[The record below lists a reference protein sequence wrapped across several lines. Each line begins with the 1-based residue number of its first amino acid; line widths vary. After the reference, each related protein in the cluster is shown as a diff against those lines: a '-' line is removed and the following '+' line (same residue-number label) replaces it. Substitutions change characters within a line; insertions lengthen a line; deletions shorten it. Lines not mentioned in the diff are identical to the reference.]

1 MNEKNSTISSIT
13 YDLIKKDI
21 IFGKLQPSAKLKL
34 DYLKNNYNASLST
47 IRETLNRLASEGF
60 VQAEEQRGFFVN
72 SFTKN
77 DLIEISNLRIL
88 LECHAVKLSIDRGDT
103 NWEGNLVASYHKL
116 HLLEKEMQK
125 DYKKNREEWKKYDW
139 EFHLALVSNCGSI
152 NLLNLHSILYDKS
165 IRYQMSVP
173 KYRGKMAEEEHKKIF
188 EAAINRNSKE
198 ASETLETHI
207 LKGLEHTLKIFDN

>member
-1 MNEKNSTISSIT
+1 MNEKNNTISSIT

-21 IFGKLQPSAKLKL
+21 IFGKLKPSSKLKL
-34 DYLKNNYNASLST
+34 DGLKNNYNASLST

-72 SFTKN
+72 SFTQK
-77 DLIEISNLRIL
+77 DLIEISNLRVL
-88 LECHAVKLSIDRGDT
+88 LECHAIKLSIDRGDT
-103 NWEGNLVASYHKL
+103 NWEGNLVASHHKL

-139 EFHLALVSNCGSI
+139 EFHLALVSNCGSD

-173 KYRGKMAEEEHKKIF
+173 AYRGKSAEDEHKKIF
-188 EAAINRNSKE
+188 EAALNRSSKE
-198 ASETLETHI
+198 AAETLETHI
-207 LKGLEHTLKIFDN
+207 LKGLEHTLSIFKN